1 MSTPPEGAE
10 APARVVQF
18 RPRTIFAILGILVTV
33 GVVLWVIWLSRHVLT
48 WVVIS
53 LFLALALNPAV
64 EWLLAHGVKRRG
76 SAVGIVFLL
85 ALGVIAGLGAL
96 LIPPLVDQ
104 VNSLADAVPGYIKDL
119 TKGRGHLGFLETKY
133 HVVEKVKA
141 SIQTGGVKRAFG
153 GAGFALSVT
162 KSVLT
167 AIAAVVT
174 IVFMTL
180 FMLLDGPNLVDRL
193 YSLVP
198 EHLQPRWRRIGRDI
212 YKTVGGYVTGN
223 LLISV
228 IAGAASWIVLAI
240 VGVPYP
246 AALATLVA
254 ILDLIPLA
262 GATLAAIVVVL
273 VTLAANNLTDA
284 IIVAVFFIVYQ
295 QVENHILQP
304 LVYGKTVQL
313 PPLAVLVAV
322 LIGAQIA
329 GVVGALGAIPV
340 AGALQVLLNDWQENR
355 RSQTVTGTLE
365 PGGARDAPGLLK
377 RASAGPRRAKRT
389 RPGCCR
395 SHRTAYLRE

>member
-1 MSTPPEGAE
+1 MSTPPNR
-10 APARVVQF
+10 APAPDRVVQF
-18 RPRTIFAILGILVTV
+18 RPRTIFAILGILILV
-33 GVVLWVIWLSRHVLT
+33 GIVLWVLWLSRHVIT
-48 WVVIS
+48 WIVIS

-64 EWLLAHGVKRRG
+64 EWFQRRG
-76 SAVGIVFLL
+76 LRRRGAAVAVVFLL
-85 ALGVIAGLGAL
+85 ALGVIAGLAAL

-104 VNSLADAVPGYIKDL
+104 INSLANAAPGYIDDL

-133 HVVEKVKA
+133 HVVEKVKSA
-141 SIQTGGVKRAFG
+141 VETGGVKRAFG
-153 GAGFALSVT
+153 GAGLALSVT

-180 FMLLDGPNLVDRL
+180 FMLLDGPNLTERL
-193 YSLVP
+193 YGFLP
-198 EHLQPRWRRIGRDI
+198 EHLQPRWRRIGNDI
-212 YKTVGGYVTGN
+212 YRSVGGYVTGN

-228 IAGAASWIVLAI
+228 IAGAASWVVLAV

-262 GATLAAIVVVL
+262 GATLAAVVVVL
-273 VTLAANNLTDA
+273 VTLAANSLTDA
-284 IIVAVFFIVYQ
+284 IIVAVFFVVYQ

-304 LVYGKTVQL
+304 LVYGRTVQL
-313 PPLAVLVAV
+313 PPLAVLIAV

-340 AGALQVLLNDWQENR
+340 AGALQVLIADWHSTR
-355 RSQTVTGTLE
+355 RQASGSEGGRPATG
-365 PGGARDAPGLLK
+365 
-377 RASAGPRRAKRT
+377 S
-389 RPGCCR
+389 
-395 SHRTAYLRE
+395 

>member
-1 MSTPPEGAE
+1 VSTPPERA
-10 APARVVQF
+10 AYPDRIVHF
-18 RPRTIFAILGILVTV
+18 RPRTIFAILGILVAL
-33 GVVLWVIWLSRHVLT
+33 GVVLWLLWLSRHVLT

-53 LFLALALNPAV
+53 LFLAMALNPAV

-85 ALGVIAGLGAL
+85 AIAVVAGLAAL

-104 VNSLADAVPGYIKDL
+104 VNALASAAPGYIDDL

-141 SIQTGGVKRAFG
+141 SVESGGVRRALG

-167 AIAAVVT
+167 AIAALVT

-180 FMLLDGPNLVDRL
+180 FMLLDGPDLTDKL
-193 YSLVP
+193 FKLLP
-198 EHLQPRWRRIGRDI
+198 EHLEPRWRRIGRDI
-212 YKTVGGYVTGN
+212 YRTVGGYVTGN

-240 VGVPYP
+240 IGVPYP

-273 VTLAANNLTDA
+273 VTLAANDLTAA
-284 IIVAVFFIVYQ
+284 IIVAVYFVVYQ
-295 QVENHILQP
+295 QLENHVLQP
-304 LVYGKTVQL
+304 LVYGKTVRL

-340 AGALQVLLNDWQENR
+340 AGALQVLLVDWQQNR
-355 RSQTVTGTLE
+355 RRPTVSGTVE
-365 PGGARDAPGLLK
+365 PSGSTSDVPAA
-377 RASAGPRRAKRT
+377 
-389 RPGCCR
+389 
-395 SHRTAYLRE
+395 